1 MGERSGCLST
11 SLEIT
16 KMQIIKCAICGNNSK
31 AKTLYKDNY
40 EFSKIDRKS
49 FSARR
54 MPDGTHY
61 RFLKCC
67 ECGLI
72 FSSPIIDAL
81 KIKKFYEDSDFNYQT
96 ESEYL
101 RKVYYKYF
109 KKFINA
115 KNKNVKILE
124 IGCANGF
131 FLDELYKNG
140 YKNVNGVEPGEGSVN
155 RAAENIR
162 KEIKINIFDR
172 KLFNKNTFDIILCFH
187 TLDHVVDPNLFL
199 KDVNLLLKKKGK
211 VLFVVHDTDALS
223 AKLFGQ
229 KSPIFD
235 IEHIFLFNKNTLEN
249 IFKKNKFDKAM
260 AFTIVN
266 EYQLSYWVKLF
277 PMPSI
282 IKRLLLRSLAISRI
296 GNLSVSLPAGNIGVV
311 AQKQ

>member
-1 MGERSGCLST
+1 M
-11 SLEIT
+11 
-16 KMQIIKCAICGNNSK
+16 
-31 AKTLYKDNY
+31 
-40 EFSKIDRKS
+40 
-49 FSARR
+49 
-54 MPDGTHY
+54 
-61 RFLKCC
+61 
-67 ECGLI
+67 
-72 FSSPIIDAL
+72 
-81 KIKKFYEDSDFNYQT
+81 
-96 ESEYL
+96 
-101 RKVYYKYF
+101 
-109 KKFINA
+109 
-115 KNKNVKILE
+115 
-124 IGCANGF
+124 
-131 FLDELYKNG
+131 
-140 YKNVNGVEPGEGSVN
+140 N